1 VRRFLTSFLFSSL
14 AFAQTNGRLTGSVID
29 PTGAAIPKAAVNLFL
44 HGGKRP
50 LLSTLTNHQGSFS
63 IESVRPELYDVEVQS
78 AGFELYRLE
87 NVRIDPGRPTDL
99 PPIKLALAATA
110 ASVSVTAGAETVQTS
125 SPTVST
131 TITAEQ
137 IEQLPVPDR
146 NPLAFIYTQAG
157 VAANPFATN
166 INGQRESFS
175 TVTLDG
181 MNIQDNYLRDN
192 DLDFTPN
199 LLLLDQVQEFTINT
213 ALSGADASG
222 GSQVNFVTP
231 SGTNEYHG
239 ALYYQNRNNDAAA
252 NDFFDNRDGNGLPR
266 LNLNQVGGSLGG
278 PIKHDKLFFYANFE
292 TYRLV
297 SQTPE
302 DATIPTQTAR
312 DGIFSWI
319 NAAGALQQANILQ
332 ITGLSP
338 DPAVAALLNQTPP
351 PSKIN
356 NIRVGDSVPGQLLNL
371 AGYSYLVRDDENANN
386 ATGKLDYNLSTKNS
400 LSGSFAWNSNF
411 VDRPDV
417 AVTYSTV
424 PPVNNNDNVKLG
436 TMSWRWSPTGSFT
449 NEVRGGL
456 NFAPATFNM
465 SGPFPSSI
473 IGNTDFSSP
482 VAAAQFLP
490 QGRNTRTRS
499 IQDNAYWNHG
509 KHTVQFGYFY
519 QGVRIRSYDYYGT
532 IPTYDVDIN
541 SAAQQHNLLGF
552 ADLPGIGATDLQTA
566 NELLATLAG
575 LLDNDYVLYNV
586 TSRTSGYVPGAPW
599 TRNFIYDNN
608 ALYAQDQ
615 YKVRKNITITA
626 GLRWDYYAPV
636 NEANSLELQPA
647 LENRNAFQ
655 SLLDPNNSLVYYGNS
670 VGNPYYQKN
679 LHNFA
684 PNGGFAWDVFGD
696 GKTSLRAGYALRY
709 VDDQEVEVT
718 DGFTSTNPG
727 LQGYPANYNLSG
739 TVSNPPPIPAPPFQ
753 VPTSYATQYNLDPT
767 VYYALINPKLK
778 QPYDQQFAFV
788 VEHEFKGAIIE
799 LRFIGDHATKL
810 LRGFDLNQENIT
822 SNGFLSNFLLAQN
835 NGFLALQK
843 NGIFNPAYNSSV
855 AGSQPLP
862 VFSHLTGDGELRD
875 SQYDALIENGEAGEL
890 AYQYTLNSQNGT
902 LNFFPNANALSSVY
916 LDNYSNSHY
925 DSGQAEVR
933 RRFSNGLSFQVNYV
947 FSKWLSDGAG
957 LDQSRYEPFEDIN
970 NTKLEESR
978 TPTDL
983 TNQFKANYS
992 YALPFGGAHTLRLRG
1007 GWDRLV
1013 QGWSTSS
1020 ILSWVSGSP
1029 ISIDTQSPTAAGW
1042 GTFLREDNSA
1052 ENMAD
1057 TTLTKGQIDNLLG
1070 VRMTGDG
1077 PYFIAASAIGPGG
1090 FGTAQAGSPPFS
1102 GQVFSNPGAG
1112 TLGQL
1117 QRRMFD
1123 GPTVFSMDAALLKD
1137 TKINER
1143 FTMQLRIEALNVFNH
1158 AAFAVFSTEGTQF
1171 LSSNDNMAINSPLF
1185 GQITNMAVTPR
1196 RLQFGLRLRF

>member
-1 VRRFLTSFLFSSL
+1 
-14 AFAQTNGRLTGSVID
+14 
-29 PTGAAIPKAAVNLFL
+29 
-44 HGGKRP
+44 
-50 LLSTLTNHQGSFS
+50 
-63 IESVRPELYDVEVQS
+63 
-78 AGFELYRLE
+78 
-87 NVRIDPGRPTDL
+87 
-99 PPIKLALAATA
+99 
-110 ASVSVTAGAETVQTS
+110 
-125 SPTVST
+125 
-131 TITAEQ
+131 
-137 IEQLPVPDR
+137 
-146 NPLAFIYTQAG
+146 
-157 VAANPFATN
+157 
-166 INGQRESFS
+166 
-175 TVTLDG
+175 
-181 MNIQDNYLRDN
+181 
-192 DLDFTPN
+192 
-199 LLLLDQVQEFTINT
+199 
-213 ALSGADASG
+213 
-222 GSQVNFVTP
+222 
-231 SGTNEYHG
+231 
-239 ALYYQNRNNDAAA
+239 
-252 NDFFDNRDGNGLPR
+252 
-266 LNLNQVGGSLGG
+266 
-278 PIKHDKLFFYANFE
+278 
-292 TYRLV
+292 
-297 SQTPE
+297 
-302 DATIPTQTAR
+302 
-312 DGIFSWI
+312 
-319 NAAGALQQANILQ
+319 
-332 ITGLSP
+332 
-338 DPAVAALLNQTPP
+338 
-351 PSKIN
+351 
-356 NIRVGDSVPGQLLNL
+356 
-371 AGYSYLVRDDENANN
+371 
-386 ATGKLDYNLSTKNS
+386 
-400 LSGSFAWNSNF
+400 
-411 VDRPDV
+411 
-417 AVTYSTV
+417 
-424 PPVNNNDNVKLG
+424 
-436 TMSWRWSPTGSFT
+436 
-449 NEVRGGL
+449 
-456 NFAPATFNM
+456 
-465 SGPFPSSI
+465 
-473 IGNTDFSSP
+473 
-482 VAAAQFLP
+482 
-490 QGRNTRTRS
+490 
-499 IQDNAYWNHG
+499 
-509 KHTVQFGYFY
+509 
-519 QGVRIRSYDYYGT
+519 
-532 IPTYDVDIN
+532 
-541 SAAQQHNLLGF
+541 
-552 ADLPGIGATDLQTA
+552 
-566 NELLATLAG
+566 
-575 LLDNDYVLYNV
+575 
-586 TSRTSGYVPGAPW
+586 
-599 TRNFIYDNN
+599 
-608 ALYAQDQ
+608 
-615 YKVRKNITITA
+615 
-626 GLRWDYYAPV
+626 
-636 NEANSLELQPA
+636 
-647 LENRNAFQ
+647 
-655 SLLDPNNSLVYYGNS
+655 
-670 VGNPYYQKN
+670 
-679 LHNFA
+679 
-684 PNGGFAWDVFGD
+684 
-696 GKTSLRAGYALRY
+696 
-709 VDDQEVEVT
+709 
-718 DGFTSTNPG
+718 
-727 LQGYPANYNLSG
+727 
-739 TVSNPPPIPAPPFQ
+739 
-753 VPTSYATQYNLDPT
+753 PTSYATQYNLDPT